1 MLDPSLEGYRST
13 CNALYAV
20 MKKIKDAKAISTT
33 NDDLVTEG
41 MFLFSEL
48 RKYNCKGQTQCK
60 RVRDNTQKVKKKLDS
75 MDLILKNLQ
84 FEEIYLQREINKCHN
99 YKSVD
104 DELQL
109 IPQSEFLSTLSAE
122 EREKGEHEQMVK
134 RLEWELEQRKLMKAE
149 LEAAELSKSV
159 LEEGIREDEEYLTTL
174 PPQLDKL
181 LTSTTQVQDT
191 LGLKIVHKQQQAV
204 MAGYLPPQLYNL
216 YSQVSGYS
224 EFTKC
229 GAVVTINGSVERAI
243 NLEPDNKN
251 PDLEP
256 DEDLTKSK
264 RRSGVAEPSGKKRL
278 FRAHPLT
285 VEVIVPCD
293 EGVHA
298 KVQFT
303 YLTML
308 EVVCVGISLM
318 ITTASPWRDKFSV
331 GTDYMSSKELL
342 CALWP
347 ADYGEDCPN
356 PDTATLLNKFGLP
369 SKSKIPSTLGRPF
382 LWAQRLGGIVSWT
395 EGAQLD
401 VATSSET
408 VAPFLLAIK
417 HRCLARLALK
427 YQLRILKLGKTVKE
441 GVIPQPTILTEIST
455 FKEVTQESLKERPF
469 LTAALDQITEKDNVY
484 ECVVKRANVQCTAV
498 ITLSLEY
505 PAVPPMILLELTA
518 EDKVQTSANNPNIHT
533 IEEELNIYIDEYIDQ
548 GREYLLTKLANKLCM
563 CIDVYVEGTGL
574 GPQIKFF
581 MNKHKGRSMILP
593 YVYNKDKHY
602 FVHR

>member
-1 MLDPSLEGYRST
+1 MSDPNLEAYRAT
-13 CNALYAV
+13 CNSLYNV
-20 MKKIKDAKAISTT
+20 LKRVKVAKAASTMS
-33 NDDLVTEG
+33 DELVTEG
-41 MFLFSEL
+41 MFLFAEL
-48 RKYNCKGQTQCK
+48 RKYNCKGQIQCK
-60 RVRDNTQKVKKKLDS
+60 RVRDNTQKVKRKLDS

-84 FEEIYLQREINKCHN
+84 FEEIYLQREINKCLN

-109 IPQSEFLSTLSAE
+109 IPQEEFLSILSE
-122 EREKGEHEQMVK
+122 EEKGRGEHEQMVK

-149 LEAAELSKSV
+149 LEAVEKSKGV
-159 LEEGIREDEEYLTTL
+159 LEKSISEDEDYLNTL

-191 LGLKIVHKQQQAV
+191 LGLKIVHRQQQAV

-224 EFTKC
+224 EYTKC
-229 GAVVTINGSVERAI
+229 GAVVTINGSVERAM

-251 PDLEP
+251 PDLEA
-256 DEDLTKSK
+256 DEEVGKSK
-264 RRSGVAEPSGKKRL
+264 RRSGVAEPSGRKRL

-342 CALWP
+342 CALW
-347 ADYGEDCPN
+347 AGDYGEDCPN
-356 PDTATLLNKFGLP
+356 PDYATLLNKFGLP

-382 LWAQRLGGIVSWT
+382 HWAQRLGGFVSWT
-395 EGAQLD
+395 EGVPLD
-401 VATSSET
+401 VTVSSET
-408 VAPFLLAIK
+408 VAPFLSAIK

-441 GVIPQPTILTEIST
+441 GVIPQPTILTEISS
-455 FKEVTQESLKERPF
+455 FKEVTQESLKEKVF
-469 LTAALDQITEKDNVY
+469 LTAALDQITDKDSVY
-484 ECVVKRANVQCTAV
+484 ECVVKRANVLCTAV

-505 PAVPPMILLELTA
+505 PAVPPLILLELTA
-518 EDKVQTSANNPNIHT
+518 QGIVQNSANNANIHT
-533 IEEELNIYIDEYIDQ
+533 IEEELNIYIDEYIHQD
-548 GREYLLTKLANKLCM
+548 REYLLTKLVNKLCM

-581 MNKHKGRSMILP
+581 LNKHKGRNMTLP
-593 YVYNKDKHY
+593 YVFNKEKQY